1 MKYTDYK
8 PLLEKTLNEDKRVLV
23 DAQNAA
29 AYCFVQYVPEVV
41 GIWIGRLLTQTPF
54 FIAYMARLVNIIVC
68 VAIMYWAIKIIPFGK
83 NILLLF
89 AIIPI
94 AIEGF
99 SIMSPDGLTISI
111 CSLFIAYTL
120 SIAFDKNKKCGTKQ
134 TIILTIIGS
143 ILALCKV
150 VYMPLIFLCL
160 IIPKEKFN
168 SKKERILSLSIIL
181 GSGIILNLI
190 WLACG
195 SIILLN
201 SHTSSYIGTTENG
214 TMIKLMSILTHPF
227 LYLQKIFY
235 TIMTNSNNYF
245 LSLFGGQL
253 EVFEI
258 IKMDMIPYITCAIAF
273 IASITDEK
281 LKVAFK
287 KYQKVIIFLIVLVIT
302 ALIFTSLYIQWS
314 DDELFYIDG
323 VQGRYFLP
331 ILPLILM
338 LLAGVKLKSNYTNVG
353 VTKLICISGFIIQ
366 LYTITLVIAEHI

>member
-1 MKYTDYK
+1 M
-8 PLLEKTLNEDKRVLV
+8 
-23 DAQNAA
+23 
-29 AYCFVQYVPEVV
+29 
-41 GIWIGRLLTQTPF
+41 
-54 FIAYMARLVNIIVC
+54 
-68 VAIMYWAIKIIPFGK
+68 
-83 NILLLF
+83 
-89 AIIPI
+89 
-94 AIEGF
+94 
-99 SIMSPDGLTISI
+99 
-111 CSLFIAYTL
+111 
-120 SIAFDKNKKCGTKQ
+120 
-134 TIILTIIGS
+134 
-143 ILALCKV
+143 ALCKV

-201 SHTSSYIGTTENG
+201 SHTSSYTGTTENG